1 MASGEFTLG
10 TRTVARVA
18 AALWVG
24 CGGLVASAIPLLAA
38 TEEANRGAMVLL
50 GLLAMSV
57 GAIVWFLPWDRWS
70 PRSTLA
76 LVPVAFFVIAL
87 FNRAAYDPWSYS
99 VFFIVSFA
107 WIGLAHGN
115 GTSLASA
122 PLLVAAYLVPLIGW
136 DDVGHGSASL
146 VYVLPTAVLVGE
158 AVSFVST
165 RLRRAELATARSEAR
180 YSALVRA
187 AAEYVVVLEEDG
199 TVLFASAALERVLGI
214 APGEFVGQNS
224 GSVVHPDDLA
234 LVNEKF
240 SEVRAGAMLHQP
252 VLYRASHTD
261 GTWRWIEGTVSDLRD
276 DPSVGGIV
284 VNGRDVSERVEAEE
298 RLAHL
303 ARHDPL
309 TGLPNRAALLDD
321 LARALARGARRNRS
335 VAALFLD
342 LDGFKVVN
350 DSLGHHVGDQVLVA
364 AAERVRSHLR
374 TGDLLARLGGDEF
387 TVLLEDL
394 DDHVEPVALAE
405 RLVTA
410 LRQPLEIDGRRHVV
424 TASIGIA
431 VSIPGDRDAADL
443 IRQADLAMY
452 RAKELGKGRFEIF
465 DQSLARRARR
475 RLDVEAELRS
485 ALETNELELHYQP
498 EVDIAA
504 DRVVGMEALVR
515 WRHPVRGLLPPSEF
529 IDIAEESELI
539 LDLGRFVLDRAART
553 AAEWVARFGDR
564 APEMSVNV
572 SARQLYDPDFLD
584 DVWRTLEQH
593 SLRPSALRLEIT
605 ESVLADALAHD
616 VLGTLQGMGI
626 RIAIDDF
633 GTGYSSLSYLDRL
646 PVDVVKIDRAF
657 LAPVLSADDRAPVV
671 EATLAMA
678 RSLGLAVVAEGV
690 ETPAHVA
697 LLLRL
702 GCLRAQGFFFGRP
715 APRAAVERLLREQ
728 QIGGIDEPRLV
739 APWREQLE
747 ADGEPVIIDADRH

>member
-1 MASGEFTLG
+1 VAAGEFTLG

-18 AALWVG
+18 AALWIG
-24 CGGLVASAIPLLAA
+24 CGALVAAAIPLVASSPD
-38 TEEANRGAMVLL
+38 ANRGAMVAI
-50 GLLAMSV
+50 GVLAVAV
-57 GAIVWFLPWDRWS
+57 GTIVWFLPWDRW
-70 PRSTLA
+70 PNRSTLA
-76 LVPVAFFVIAL
+76 LVPVAFLVIAL
-87 FNRAAYDPWSYS
+87 FNRAAYDPWSYA
-99 VFFIVSFA
+99 VFFLVSFA

-122 PLLVAAYLVPLIGW
+122 PLLVVAYLVPLFGW
-136 DDVGHGSASL
+136 DDAGHGAASL
-146 VYVLPTAVLVGE
+146 VYVLPTSVLVGE
-158 AVSFVST
+158 AVSWVSS

-187 AAEYVVVLEEDG
+187 AAEYVVVLADDG

-214 APGEFVGQNS
+214 APGSFVGEN
-224 GSVVHPDDLA
+224 GATLVHPDDLA

-240 SEVRAGAMLHQP
+240 AQVRVGAMLHET
-252 VLYRASHTD
+252 VLYRAIHVD

-284 VNGRDVSERVEAEE
+284 VNGRDVTERVEAEE

-321 LARALARGARRNRS
+321 LARALARAARRNRS

-350 DSLGHHVGDQVLVA
+350 DSLGHAVGDQVLVA
-364 AAERVRSHLR
+364 AADRVAGLLR

-387 TVLLEDL
+387 TVVLEDL
-394 DDHVEPVALAE
+394 DDQAEAIALAD

-410 LRQPLEIDGRRHVV
+410 LRQPLEIEGRRHVV
-424 TASIGIA
+424 TASIGIGL
-431 VSIPGDRDAADL
+431 SEPGDRDAADL

-452 RAKELGKGRFEIF
+452 RAKELGKGRYEVF

-504 DRVVGMEALVR
+504 DRIVGMEALVR
-515 WRHPVRGLLPPSEF
+515 WQHPVRGLLPPSEF

-539 LDLGRFVLDRAART
+539 LDLGRFVLERAVHT

-572 SARQLYDPDFLD
+572 SARQLQDAEFVS
-584 DVWRTLEQH
+584 DVRRVLRTH
-593 SLRPSALRLEIT
+593 SLLPHRLRLEIT
-605 ESVLADALAHD
+605 ESAVADGVAHE
-616 VLGTLQGMGI
+616 VLGELQRMGI

-646 PVDVVKIDRAF
+646 PVDIVKIDRAF
-657 LAPVLSADDRAPVV
+657 LAPVLSPDDRAPVV

-678 RSLGLAVVAEGV
+678 RSLGLGVVAEGV

-697 LLLRL
+697 LLLRV

-715 APRAAVERLLREQ
+715 AAAAAAERLLAEQ
-728 QIGGIDEPRLV
+728 HVGSIDEPRLV
-739 APWREQLE
+739 TPRSEQLQS
-747 ADGEPVIIDADRH
+747 DGQPVVIDADRH